1 MINFIGILILLF
13 IEATLIMSAIAYY
26 QHKLN
31 IKDEELL
38 ARDKLLGEFNEIIKN
53 KNLQIKELQ
62 DELERKNNTRSR
74 KNN

>member
-13 IEATLIMSAIAYY
+13 IEAILLWMFYKWNNERKEAEIDAM
-26 QHKLN
+26 KLQITHLN
-31 IKDEELL
+31 EKIK
-38 ARDKLLGEFNEIIKN
+38 FKN
-53 KNLQIKELQ
+53 SQIKELQ